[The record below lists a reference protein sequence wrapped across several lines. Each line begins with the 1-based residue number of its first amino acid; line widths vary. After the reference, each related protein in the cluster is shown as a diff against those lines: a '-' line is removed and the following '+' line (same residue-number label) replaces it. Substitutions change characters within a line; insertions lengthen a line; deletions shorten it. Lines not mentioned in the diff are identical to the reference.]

1 MYMLKINFKIL
12 LFFILLFQF
21 TYTLGDE
28 IFYSLKKN
36 KVNVRY
42 GPGFNFPVKFI
53 YKKKGFPVKQIDK
66 KENFRRVVDIKNNS
80 GWIHISQLNN
90 INSVIVLKDKIL
102 FKKPSF
108 FSKPF
113 AKVEKG
119 RLLFIKKCEKKWC
132 KVKTQNFKGWVY
144 NENLWGKIPVY

>member
-42 GPGFNFPVKFI
+42 GPGFNFPVLA
-53 YKKKGFPVKQIDK
+53 
-66 KENFRRVVDIKNNS
+66 VD
-80 GWIHISQLNN
+80 LR
-90 INSVIVLKDKIL
+90 
-102 FKKPSF
+102 FYF
-108 FSKPF
+108 
-113 AKVEKG
+113 
-119 RLLFIKKCEKKWC
+119 
-132 KVKTQNFKGWVY
+132 
-144 NENLWGKIPVY
+144 